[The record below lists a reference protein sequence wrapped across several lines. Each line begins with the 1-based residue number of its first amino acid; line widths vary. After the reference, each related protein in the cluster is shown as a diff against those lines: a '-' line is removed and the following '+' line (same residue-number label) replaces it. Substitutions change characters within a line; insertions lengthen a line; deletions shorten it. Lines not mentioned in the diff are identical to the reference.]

1 MFVNDV
7 FDFLRD
13 VAKLCTEYK
22 FSLSCFCF
30 PSECL
35 WSFREVYVV
44 DFLYY
49 LICFVASLFQFSD
62 QFKFHWLG
70 LSWCEGS
77 VLVSPFMIAFLVAVG
92 WYESECTYSCLFVC
106 LICVLMSSM
115 LSLLKRSPL

>member
-30 PSECL
+30 SSECL

-62 QFKFHWLG
+62 QFKFH
-70 LSWCEGS
+70 
-77 VLVSPFMIAFLVAVG
+77 
-92 WYESECTYSCLFVC
+92 FV
-106 LICVLMSSM
+106 
-115 LSLLKRSPL
+115 LLKLVGFELVRR